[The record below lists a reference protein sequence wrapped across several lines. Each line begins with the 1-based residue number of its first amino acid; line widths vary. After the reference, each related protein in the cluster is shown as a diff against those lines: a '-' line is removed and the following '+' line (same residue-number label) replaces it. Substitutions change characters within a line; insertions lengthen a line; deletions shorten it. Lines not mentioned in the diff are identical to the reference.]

1 MASVDNA
8 GAVCSSSLPLQ
19 LLAEHRAISCKTRE
33 RSGADAQD
41 TQR

>member
-8 GAVCSSSLPLQ
+8 GAVCSSSPLQ
-19 LLAEHRAISCKTRE
+19 LLAEYRAILCKTRE